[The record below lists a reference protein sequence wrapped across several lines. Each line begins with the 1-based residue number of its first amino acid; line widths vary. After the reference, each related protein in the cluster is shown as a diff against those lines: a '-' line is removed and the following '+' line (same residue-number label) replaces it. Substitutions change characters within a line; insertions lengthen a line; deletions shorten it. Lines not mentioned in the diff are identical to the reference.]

1 VDTISAITPGEL
13 AELKIAIG
21 AAEKRTSGEIRVFIE
36 DHSRDEP
43 LDRAAFLFE
52 KLGMSKTDLHNG
64 VLIYV
69 ALKDH
74 KFSIIGDHGIH
85 AKVGPTFWDHIKEKM
100 TGHFKAGRI
109 FEGLKIAV
117 YDSGE
122 ALANHFPYASDDR
135 NELSND
141 VIFGNPES

>member
-1 VDTISAITPGEL
+1 MDTLKSITPGEL
-13 AELKIAIG
+13 AELKTAIDK
-21 AAEKRTSGEIRVFIE
+21 AEHRTSGEIRVFIE
-36 DHSRDEP
+36 DHSEDGP
-43 LDRAAFLFE
+43 LDRAAYLFG

-74 KFSIIGDHGIH
+74 KFSIIGGQGIH
-85 AKVGPTFWDHIKEKM
+85 AKVGTSFWDHIKEKM
-100 TGHFKAGRI
+100 TVQFKEGKI
-109 FEGLKIAV
+109 FDGLMTAV

-122 ALANHFPYASDDR
+122 ALAKYFPYNSGDR

-141 VIFGNPES
+141 VIFGEPEL

>member
-1 VDTISAITPGEL
+1 LENLKSITPGEI
-13 AELKIAIG
+13 AELKDAIDK
-21 AAEKRTSGEIRVFIE
+21 AEKRTSGEIRLFIE
-36 DHSRDEP
+36 DHSEDGP
-43 LDRAAFLFE
+43 LDRAAFLFD

-74 KFSIIGDHGIH
+74 KFSIIGDYGIH
-85 AKVGPTFWDHIKEKM
+85 AKVGSTFWDHIKEKM
-100 TGHFKAGRI
+100 TDHFKAGRI
-109 FEGLKIAV
+109 YEGLKLAI

-122 ALANHFPYASDDR
+122 ALANHFPYTSGDR

-141 VIFGNPES
+141 VIFGNSES